1 MKVTSTETSAE
12 TFAATELL
20 NALGKAVI
28 ATELNGTV
36 RFWNQA
42 AERLYGW
49 TAEEAI
55 GENIQDLSVP
65 DLAQDV
71 AEDIM
76 AAVRVGGSWS
86 GGFLVRRKDGSM
98 FPALVTDS
106 GIYRDGRLVGI
117 VGISINLGRTA
128 RPLLERST
136 DAALMLRSDAVVTYA
151 SPAVGQ
157 LFGWSDTELLG
168 TSIVP
173 LIHPD
178 DRGELAAFLQQAFTV
193 PGAHPPVEL
202 RVRDGDGWRWAE
214 AALTNLLD
222 DPEVRGVACNLRPSI
237 RHEALELA
245 EQRAGQLQTALASR
259 VVIEQ
264 AKGYLVASQRI
275 GPDEAFQ
282 RIRDH
287 ARRHQQRTHDVCR
300 AVLAGELAL
309 SDEIPAERGSRVRGR
324 SGPGR

>member
-1 MKVTSTETSAE
+1 MEGTSAE

-20 NALGKAVI
+20 DALGKAVI
-28 ATELNGTV
+28 ATELDGTV

-49 TAEEAI
+49 TAEEAV
-55 GENIQDLSVP
+55 GENIRNLSVP
-65 DLAQDV
+65 DLALDV

-76 AAVRVGGSWS
+76 AAVQAGRSWS

-136 DAALMLRSDAVVTYA
+136 DAALMLRSDAIVTYA
-151 SPAVGQ
+151 SPAVRQ
-157 LFGWSDTELLG
+157 LFGWDEASLLG

-178 DRGELAAFLQQAFTV
+178 DRGGLAAFLEQVFTV

-202 RVRDGDGWRWAE
+202 RVQSDDGWTWAE

-222 DPEVRGVACNLRPSI
+222 DPDVRGVACNLRPSM
-237 RHEALELA
+237 RREALDLA
-245 EQRAGQLQTALASR
+245 EERAVQLQTALDSR

-264 AKGYLVASQRI
+264 AKGYLVASL
-275 GPDEAFQ
+275 GLAPDEAFR

-287 ARRHQQRTHDVCR
+287 ARRERLRTHDVCR
-300 AVLAGELAL
+300 AVLAGELTL
-309 SDEIPAERGSRVRGR
+309 SGGTRAADSEVV
-324 SGPGR
+324 PGRPDPGR

>member
-1 MKVTSTETSAE
+1 MEGKSAE
-12 TFAATELL
+12 TFGATELL

-28 ATELNGTV
+28 ATELDGTV
-36 RFWNQA
+36 QFWNQA

-49 TAEEAI
+49 TAEEAV
-55 GENIQDLSVP
+55 GQNIRDLSVP
-65 DLAQDV
+65 ELALDV

-76 AAVRVGGSWS
+76 TAVQGGGSWS

-98 FPALVTDS
+98 FPALVTDA
-106 GIYRDGRLVGI
+106 GIYREGRLVGI

-157 LFGWSDTELLG
+157 LFGWDDTALLG

-178 DRGELAAFLQQAFTV
+178 DRGDLAAFLEQAFTV

-202 RVRDGDGWRWAE
+202 RVQNGDGWRWAE

-222 DPEVRGVACNLRPSI
+222 DPEVRGVACNLRPSS
-237 RHEALELA
+237 RREALALA
-245 EQRAGQLQTALASR
+245 EERAMQLQTALDSR

-264 AKGYLVASQRI
+264 AKGYLVASLGI
-275 GPDEAFQ
+275 TPDEAFQ

-287 ARRHQQRTHDVCR
+287 ARRERLRTHDVCR
-300 AVLAGELAL
+300 AVLAGDLTLTEVGAPRHGTG
-309 SDEIPAERGSRVRGR
+309 DR
-324 SGPGR
+324 

>member
-1 MKVTSTETSAE
+1 MEGTFAETSAE

-28 ATELNGTV
+28 ATDLDGTV

-42 AERLYGW
+42 AEGLYGW
-49 TAEEAI
+49 TADEAL
-55 GENIQDLSVP
+55 GENIRDLSVP
-65 DLAQDV
+65 ELAQDV

-76 AAVRVGGSWS
+76 EAVRGGRSWS

-106 GIYRDGRLVGI
+106 GIYRDGQLVGI

-136 DAALMLRSDAVVTYA
+136 DAALMLRSDAIVTYA
-151 SPAVGQ
+151 SPAVRQ
-157 LFGWSDTELLG
+157 LFGWSDSALLG

-178 DRGELAAFLQQAFTV
+178 DRGGLAAFLETVFTV

-202 RVRDGDGWRWAE
+202 RVQHGDGWVWAE

-222 DPEVRGVACNLRPSI
+222 DPDVRGVACNLRPSV
-237 RHEALELA
+237 RREALELA
-245 EQRAGQLQTALASR
+245 EERAGQLQTALDSR

-264 AKGYLVASQRI
+264 AKGYLVAALRI
-275 GPDEAFQ
+275 TPDEAFQ

-287 ARRHQQRTHDVCR
+287 ARRERLRTHDVCR
-300 AVLAGELAL
+300 AVLTGELSL
-309 SDEIPAERGSRVRGR
+309 SDEMRAADGR
-324 SGPGR
+324 SPGRPGPGP